1 MSRRDQEAVREA
13 PQQQNFQNNNNP
25 PTSLFSDT
33 DSPNWDVNKHVFGT
47 GWCFSASEDEAKSI
61 DETLEKKSPNYYLDK
76 VEAIEKLLREK
87 EVRDASERGTP
98 DDGRFY
104 HEHTKAS
111 WQADFDNLRLR
122 ERLNVL
128 FATVA
133 PWSEDLKNELEL
145 IDEILDQQEEELNT
159 SAPDLAYYS
168 KDLYAAEEVILAHL
182 PAGGGWTPKD
192 EVLLSTINDLK
203 LKFNDIINAQLNTPF
218 NNRPNL
224 KALDQVKIRA
234 SRFLNMV
241 CIIYNVYD
249 HGKEIGDLQYL
260 LFRRLPPRMT
270 VKINP
275 FIQESLEDNEK
286 EREINSGLKKIDG
299 QELLQKIVNHFPE
312 IPIIL
317 LKKAQETQEF
327 DDWGIYLLNNL
338 IHKVSQCLFQKESF
352 TAVEAHLA
360 PLIAAKN
367 KINNSTLEHA
377 SKVELNEKLESIYS
391 ALQTKVTE
399 VSEAKQASQLFEA
412 GKVAKLHFNVVSILC
427 DRNSKTEEKRKAIQ
441 NTYSQSISFFE
452 SLAEI
457 FRALTMSIAEA
468 FKISVTFKNPQ
479 AVVDYMSPVESDIG
493 TDNQSAGTQSE
504 RDDSP
509 QEKNYGPSSPRL
521 FRPVTEAKKS
531 MSFTEMKESMK
542 DTALELL
549 RAPKAS

>member
-1 MSRRDQEAVREA
+1 
-13 PQQQNFQNNNNP
+13 
-25 PTSLFSDT
+25 
-33 DSPNWDVNKHVFGT
+33 
-47 GWCFSASEDEAKSI
+47 
-61 DETLEKKSPNYYLDK
+61 
-76 VEAIEKLLREK
+76 
-87 EVRDASERGTP
+87 
-98 DDGRFY
+98 
-104 HEHTKAS
+104 
-111 WQADFDNLRLR
+111 
-122 ERLNVL
+122 
-128 FATVA
+128 
-133 PWSEDLKNELEL
+133 
-145 IDEILDQQEEELNT
+145 
-159 SAPDLAYYS
+159 
-168 KDLYAAEEVILAHL
+168 
-182 PAGGGWTPKD
+182 
-192 EVLLSTINDLK
+192 
-203 LKFNDIINAQLNTPF
+203 
-218 NNRPNL
+218 
-224 KALDQVKIRA
+224 
-234 SRFLNMV
+234 
-241 CIIYNVYD
+241 
-249 HGKEIGDLQYL
+249 
-260 LFRRLPPRMT
+260 MT

-412 GKVAKLHFNVVSILC
+412 GKVAKLHFNVVSIFC
-427 DRNSKTEEKRKAIQ
+427 DGHSKPEEKRKAIQ
-441 NTYSQSISFFE
+441 DTYIQSTTFFE
-452 SLAEI
+452 RLAET
-457 FRALTMSIAEA
+457 FRAFGAYLAKA
-468 FKISVTFKNPQ
+468 FTFTVTLENPAAGGYLSQ
-479 AVVDYMSPVESDIG
+479 PESDAG
-493 TDNQSAGTQSE
+493 TDYQSAGTQSE
-504 RDDSP
+504 RDDSLS
-509 QEKNYGPSSPRL
+509 EKNHGLSSPRF
-521 FRPVTEAKKS
+521 FRPHAEAKKS